1 MAYPDFHRIDPELEE
16 LDASANHGPVF
27 HDTERSPVYEDHSQ
41 GLIYP
46 IVAQDDVAALRRYHA
61 NPGARVFWEA
71 YENPSCHPFFVAQ
84 ANSSCETLQDL
95 LQIYLAD
102 YLLTAGTA
110 KKYEY
115 HPAGAGDLRSP
126 CPVLNALA
134 NHGIISRDGRN
145 ITASQL
151 KDALKHIGVG
161 IDIRLGLVNSAY
173 AVHDEHSHRGL
184 RNPEQP
190 HLNQLDAARHLI
202 SRGADVNMADYVG
215 NTPLHEVMKGT
226 MLKRYDNNGNLDP
239 TYPWDAPLRGRQQWI
254 QVLVE
259 AGGLM
264 QQPNASGQTPAQLLT

>member
-102 YLLTAGTA
+102 YLLTAGTGGHA
-110 KKYEY
+110 PHGGFPLLSKY
-115 HPAGAGDLRSP
+115 L
-126 CPVLNALA
+126 
-134 NHGIISRDGRN
+134 
-145 ITASQL
+145 TAQYF
-151 KDALKHIGVG
+151 I
-161 IDIRLGLVNSAY
+161 N
-173 AVHDEHSHRGL
+173 
-184 RNPEQP
+184 
-190 HLNQLDAARHLI
+190 
-202 SRGADVNMADYVG
+202 
-215 NTPLHEVMKGT
+215 
-226 MLKRYDNNGNLDP
+226 
-239 TYPWDAPLRGRQQWI
+239 
-254 QVLVE
+254 
-259 AGGLM
+259 
-264 QQPNASGQTPAQLLT
+264 